1 MKKSIPAVLFAG
13 GKSSRMQTDKALLPF
28 GGYTTLAEYQ
38 HRKLT
43 DLFEAVYLS
52 AKTDKFPF
60 SCKVIEDKEPLS
72 APLVGIISLFEA
84 LKCDAVFILS
94 VDAPFVSAEQIEM
107 LIAAANPA
115 YDAII
120 AQSPSGIQPLCGIY
134 KKSILPLA
142 YKHLEEK
149 NYALHTLLSDA
160 TTHFVTFD
168 DDAPF
173 ANLNHPHEY
182 EEALRRF

>member
-28 GGYTTLAEYQ
+28 GGYETLAEFQ
-38 HRKLT
+38 HSKLT
-43 DLFEAVYLS
+43 ALFEAVYLS

-60 SCKVIEDKEPLS
+60 PCKVIQDKEPLS
-72 APLVGIISLFEA
+72 APLVGIIALFEA
-84 LKCDAVFILS
+84 LGSNAVFILS
-94 VDAPFVSAEQIEM
+94 VDAPFVSTEQIEM
-107 LIAAANPA
+107 LVAAANPA

-134 KKSILPLA
+134 RRSILPLA
-142 YKHLEEK
+142 YKHLAEK
-149 NYALHTLLSDA
+149 NYALHTLLRA
-160 TTHFVTFD
+160 ANTHFVTFD

>member
-1 MKKSIPAVLFAG
+1 M
-13 GKSSRMQTDKALLPF
+13 
-28 GGYTTLAEYQ
+28 
-38 HRKLT
+38 
-43 DLFEAVYLS
+43 
-52 AKTDKFPF
+52 
-60 SCKVIEDKEPLS
+60 
-72 APLVGIISLFEA
+72 LV
-84 LKCDAVFILS
+84 
-94 VDAPFVSAEQIEM
+94 
-107 LIAAANPA
+107 AAANPA

-134 KKSILPLA
+134 RKSILPLA

-149 NYALHTLLSDA
+149 NYALHTLLSTA